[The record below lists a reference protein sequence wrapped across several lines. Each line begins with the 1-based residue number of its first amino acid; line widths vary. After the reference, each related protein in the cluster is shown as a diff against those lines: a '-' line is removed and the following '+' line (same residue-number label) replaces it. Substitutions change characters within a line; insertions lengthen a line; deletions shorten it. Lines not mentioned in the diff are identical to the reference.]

1 MIEFENV
8 SMIYE
13 NEYPALNDVSLTIE
27 RGEFLFLT
35 GPSGAGKSTLLK
47 LLYRDLEATHGRVL
61 IEGTEVSQ
69 IPDRKVPML
78 RRKMGIIFQDFKLL
92 YDRSVFDNVAFALEV
107 IGMPRAEIKKETEE
121 VLEKVGLMD
130 RARLNPYKLSGGEQQ
145 RVAVAR
151 ALVHDPGLIL
161 ADEPTGNLDAE
172 TSWGLFQLLEQAHA
186 RGTTVVVA
194 SHDEVIMKR
203 MNHRVVHL
211 KGGSIRSEDRGEH
224 ETV

>member
-1 MIEFENV
+1 VIEFENV
-8 SMIYE
+8 NKVYD
-13 NEYPALNDVSLTIE
+13 NEYPALQDINLSIA

-47 LLYRDLEATHGRVL
+47 LLYRDEEPSSGRVI
-61 IEGTEVSQ
+61 IEGTDVTR
-69 IPDRKVPML
+69 IPDNKVPLL

-107 IGMPRAEIKKETEE
+107 IGMPAVEIRRETEA
-121 VLEKVGLMD
+121 VLEKVGLSS
-130 RARLNPYKLSGGEQQ
+130 RAKLNPHKLSGGEQQ

-172 TSWGLFQLLEQAHA
+172 TSWGLFELLNQAHE
-186 RGTTVVVA
+186 RGTTIVVA

-203 MNHRVVHL
+203 MNRRVVHL
-211 KGGSIRSEDRGEH
+211 RAGRMTAEDHGEY
-224 ETV
+224 ESV